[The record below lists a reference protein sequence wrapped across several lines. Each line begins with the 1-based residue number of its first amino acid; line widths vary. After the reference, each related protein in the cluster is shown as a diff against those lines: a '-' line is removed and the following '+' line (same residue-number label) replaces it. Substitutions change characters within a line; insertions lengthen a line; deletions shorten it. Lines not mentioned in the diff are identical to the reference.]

1 MLMRKV
7 AVNKNSIGY
16 LILKAFSYKLPNII
30 KKMDGV
36 QVTFKPRILQTSIS
50 AVINLIAQ

>member
-1 MLMRKV
+1 MRKV

-16 LILKAFSYKLPNII
+16 LILKAFSYKLPIKI
-30 KKMDGV
+30 KKKMDGE